1 MITFLENQID
11 TQNWQNFQIDEISQD
26 HYNYC
31 KYVEIW
37 PDEENPDLIVVS
49 VIANYQD
56 DKDEEENI
64 ENRMIV
70 EDQIKMFFDHFKN
83 W

>member
-1 MITFLENQID
+1 VISFLENQID
-11 TQNWQNFQIDEISQD
+11 AQNRQNFQIDEISQD

-31 KYVEIW
+31 KYVEIR
-37 PDEENPDLIVVS
+37 PDEENPDMIVVS

>member
-1 MITFLENQID
+1 M
-11 TQNWQNFQIDEISQD
+11 
-26 HYNYC
+26 
-31 KYVEIW
+31 
-37 PDEENPDLIVVS
+37 IVVS

-56 DKDEEENI
+56 DKNEEENI

-83 W
+83 WKLKI